1 MHANQ
6 TIPPPNDH
14 FALPSWCAAL
24 TRRAPRSHLEAQSP
38 ALFRHVPGVLPADE
52 RRRWLSGI
60 YAARANWTPCFEDVQ
75 FTLGRAYYT
84 HLEEGREAEY
94 FAGALA
100 SDQAVE
106 RAVPG
111 LQARVRALAT
121 ELVRAPV
128 TPRQGW
134 CGPGVHIFPA
144 GQWLSRH
151 GGDVH
156 FDTEGLRAHELAA
169 RAPAL
174 SLVLMLQPPERD
186 GGLRLWDVRYEG
198 QGDDAPPDV
207 ASRPSV
213 VVDYAP
219 GDLLVFD
226 SYRLHQILPFEGGRD
241 RVSVTAHLVLGP
253 LGWEAWF

>member
-1 MHANQ
+1 MYSNQ
-6 TIPPPNDH
+6 TIAAPNDR

-24 TRRAPRSHLEAQSP
+24 TRRAPRSHLGARSP
-38 ALFRHVPGVLPADE
+38 ELFRHLPGLLPDDE
-52 RRRWLSGI
+52 RRRWLNGI
-60 YAARANWTPCFEDVQ
+60 YAARAAWTPCFEDVQ

-94 FAGALA
+94 FADALA

-106 RAVPG
+106 RAVPR

-128 TPRQGW
+128 TPRRGW

-144 GQWLSRH
+144 GEWLSQH

-174 SLVLMLQPPERD
+174 SLVLMLQPPERG
-186 GGLRLWDVRYEG
+186 GGLRLWDARYEG
-198 QGDDAPPDV
+198 DDTPPAV
-207 ASRPSV
+207 ADLPSV
-213 VVDYAP
+213 DIDYGP

-226 SYRLHQILPFEGGRD
+226 SYRLHQILPFAGDRD